1 MDDELAAW
9 CRDRLQA
16 EPEAVLFR
24 AGSLSTVTAP
34 SWSGSPPTRR
44 PSPPWAAWD
53 HDRPGPVWRAGGA

>member
-9 CRDRLQA
+9 CRDRLRA

-34 SWSGSPPTRR
+34 ELVRVADEVGER
-44 PSPPWAAWD
+44 AA
-53 HDRPGPVWRAGGA
+53 RAGLEVAVGA